1 MVVVDVAM
9 ATPLSECEGCRQWFR
24 VGDGGAEQGA
34 AGIGEGEGVLRVD
47 ERGTAENPPVPR
59 IRI

>member
-9 ATPLSECEGCRQWFR
+9 ATPLSECEGSSHWFR
-24 VGDGGAEQGA
+24 VGDGGAKQGA

-47 ERGTAENPPVPR
+47 ERGTEENPPVPR